1 MTSFSLNKTSNTN
14 SENENKLHF
23 QYLPDFAQF
32 ILETHLEDYIRMAIQ
47 FSREE
52 NVPILKLFSDYT
64 DNQLVELGRDTHR
77 NFLLALANNQIKSYI
92 ESLLNNYISNTMPK
106 LDQNDVMAEDI
117 TVGAFLRRKTFR
129 FLLPGYTSDPFLL
142 NSIIDEVDR
151 LTTWTELISY
161 EAYIDIQKNKL
172 KSINS
177 ELTQTL
183 DELQNK
189 TTQLESLNASLESK
203 NSELESINKEL
214 ASFNYIA
221 SHDLQE
227 PLRKIQIFANRIIE
241 NGTQDF
247 PDETLSYFDKIIA
260 ASSRMQELIDDLLT
274 FSQTTANNDKFAHT
288 DLNSILEDVKIILSP
303 AIDEKKVI
311 IETTHL
317 PELYVIPF
325 QIQQLFLNLINNS
338 IKYSR
343 EGIIPHIRITSA
355 IIKTEKIIGAVN
367 LPAKKYIEISI
378 EDNGIGFKQEYSEKI
393 FGLFQRLHNREKYS
407 GTGLGL
413 AICKKI
419 VNNHNG
425 FIIAKGSPQNGSVFY
440 VYLPIAKTETYS
452 VHLSI

>member
-1 MTSFSLNKTSNTN
+1 MGFKTD
-14 SENENKLHF
+14 EKNKLRF
-23 QYLPDFAQF
+23 RYLPDFAQF
-32 ILETHLEDYIRMAIQ
+32 ILENHLEDYVRMAIK

-52 NVPILKLFSDYT
+52 NVPILKLFAEYT
-64 DNQLVELGRDTHR
+64 DDQLVKLGIDSNRE
-77 NFLLALANNQIKSYI
+77 FLEALANNEIKPYT
-92 ESLLNNYISNTMPK
+92 ENLLKNYISNRMPM

-129 FLLPGYTSDPFLL
+129 FLLPGYTTDPVLSDA
-142 NSIIDEVDR
+142 IIDELDR
-151 LTTWTELISY
+151 FTTWSELISY

-177 ELTQTL
+177 ELIQTL

-203 NSELESINKEL
+203 NFELEGINKEL
-214 ASFNYIA
+214 ESFNFIA

-227 PLRKIQIFANRIIE
+227 PLRKIQIFANRILE
-241 NGTQDF
+241 KEAQNF
-247 PDETLSYFDKIIA
+247 PFETLSYFDKIIA

-274 FSQTTANNDKFAHT
+274 FSQTNVNNDKFTLT
-288 DLNSILEDVKIILSP
+288 DLNLILEDVKNILSP
-303 AIDEKKVI
+303 SIEEKKVI
-311 IETTHL
+311 IVSTHL
-317 PELYVIPF
+317 PELNVIPF

-343 EGIIPHIRITSA
+343 DGIIPQIRITSA
-355 IIKTEKIIGAVN
+355 IIKTAKVIGLVN

-425 FIIAKGSPQNGSVFY
+425 YIIAKSTPSMGSVFY
-440 VYLPIAKTETYS
+440 IYLPLGKIETFS
-452 VHLSI
+452 VQLST